1 MSEWPEARKIQRIV
15 SSREGDLKKVVRREG
30 RSAKSFSILAIEGR
44 LIVAG
49 RNSGEHG

>member
-15 SSREGDLKKVVRREG
+15 REGDLKKVVRREG
-30 RSAKSFSILAIEGR
+30 RSAKSFSILAIEGG